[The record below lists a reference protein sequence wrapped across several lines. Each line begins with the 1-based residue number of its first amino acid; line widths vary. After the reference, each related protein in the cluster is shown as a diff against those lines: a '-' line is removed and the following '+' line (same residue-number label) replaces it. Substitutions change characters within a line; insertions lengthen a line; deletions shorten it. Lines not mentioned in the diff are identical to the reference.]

1 MIDFKN
7 EYIDWIRKNTE
18 QIALNS
24 NITRLTSPFL
34 DVDNDCIE
42 IFIYRDGDNII
53 INDAGE
59 TLSSLELSNIKFH
72 KNSKR
77 KKILEE
83 ILNSH
88 GIKLSENN
96 ELYVECS
103 TETFG
108 MKANFLMQC
117 MIKVSDMF
125 MLSDNTIKTVFID
138 DVRNYFD
145 KNNIIYL
152 PDINIKGK
160 SSYYANYDFCIPRN
174 KNYPER
180 FIKPINHVTETNIK
194 SAIFT
199 WNDVKPERK
208 DDSILYVLINDI
220 DKNIKKDSTQALTE
234 YGIKYILWS
243 TIDKNIELLRL

>member
-7 EYIDWIRKNTE
+7 EYIDWIKNNTE
-18 QIALNS
+18 QITLDS

-59 TLSSLELSNIKFH
+59 TISKLELSNIKFQ

-77 KKILEE
+77 KKILDE

-88 GIKLSENN
+88 GVKLSQNN
-96 ELYVECS
+96 ELYIES
-103 TETFG
+103 SIETFG
-108 MKANFLMQC
+108 IKSNFLMQC

-125 MLSDNTIKTVFID
+125 MLSDNTVKTVFID
-138 DVRNYFD
+138 DVKNYFD
-145 KNNIIYL
+145 KKEILYL
-152 PDINIKGK
+152 SDINIKGK
-160 SSYYANYDFCIPRN
+160 SSYYANYDFCIPHN
-174 KNYPER
+174 KNHPER
-180 FIKPINHVTETNIK
+180 FIKPINHVTETSIK

-199 WNDVKPERK
+199 WNDVKPQRGN
-208 DDSILYVLINDI
+208 DSVLYVLINDI
-220 DKNIKKDSTQALTE
+220 GKTIKKDSTQALKE

-243 TIDKNIELLRL
+243 TIDQYVDLLKM